1 MPSSERNEPRS
12 TRQQSELL
20 RITGL
25 FPTKRKG
32 MYTGSLRPEDAKKL
46 SDLLEQTDRVSVF
59 VFRNDRDRGNGAE
72 FVMYAAPDNRP
83 APPPTRARSAAERQP
98 IGRGAGE
105 RGEPRKRVEAPEPE
119 RDDDLPF

>member
-1 MPSSERNEPRS
+1 MGGMPQ
-12 TRQQSELL
+12 RQSDRSELL

-32 MYTGSLRPEDAKKL
+32 MYTGALRPEDSKKL
-46 SDLLEQTDRVSVF
+46 ADLLEQTDRVSVF

-83 APPPTRARSAAERQP
+83 TSPPTRARSAAERQP
-98 IGRGAGE
+98 IGRGASE
-105 RGEPRKRVEAPEPE
+105 RSDLRSKRAAEDPEPE
-119 RDDDLPF
+119 RDDGLPF

>member
-1 MPSSERNEPRS
+1 MGGMPQ
-12 TRQQSELL
+12 RQSDRSELL

-32 MYTGSLRPEDAKKL
+32 MYTGALRPEDSKKL
-46 SDLLEQTDRVSVF
+46 ADLLEQTDRVSVF
-59 VFRNDRDRGNGAE
+59 VFRNDRARGNGAE

-83 APPPTRARSAAERQP
+83 APPPTRRSAAERQP
-98 IGRGAGE
+98 IGRS
-105 RGEPRKRVEAPEPE
+105 KRVEVSEPE

>member
-1 MPSSERNEPRS
+1 MPGSERNEPRS
-12 TRQQSELL
+12 GRQQSELL
-20 RITGL
+20 RITGV

-83 APPPTRARSAAERQP
+83 APPARSRTERQP
-98 IGRGAGE
+98 IRDDRHGSGNRAPR
-105 RGEPRKRVEAPEPE
+105 RGEDAPEPE
-119 RDDDLPF
+119 RDDD

>member
-1 MPSSERNEPRS
+1 MKQSPQRN
-12 TRQQSELL
+12 SELL

-46 SDLLEQTDRVSVF
+46 SDLLEQTDRVSIF
-59 VFRNDRDRGNGAE
+59 VFRNDRDRDSGAE

-83 APPPTRARSAAERQP
+83 APPTRTRTERQP
-98 IGRGAGE
+98 IGRGTA
-105 RGEPRKRVEAPEPE
+105 RRAEPEPEPE
-119 RDDDLPF
+119 RDDELPF